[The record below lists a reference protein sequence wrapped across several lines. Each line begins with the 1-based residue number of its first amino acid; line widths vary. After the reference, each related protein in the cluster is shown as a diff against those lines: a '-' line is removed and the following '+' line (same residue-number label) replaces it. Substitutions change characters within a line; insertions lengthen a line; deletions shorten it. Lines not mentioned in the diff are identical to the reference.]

1 MTIRI
6 HNNLKWGV
14 LKALHDLYFTGK
26 TAARIQSDPYCI
38 YLIEDAELIEPKL
51 GSKKVILAKNV
62 FYDFFEKAYKDRYA
76 YYLAFLQE
84 NGLES
89 DAKRGYNE
97 EDIRTLMFIAKN
109 KKQIATG
116 LTTRR
121 SFSSEFF
128 KGTSSKYLEG
138 KPSLEKAVCHIL
150 NITSFPDFDTKE
162 NMWRFT
168 VDCSSPKAVVLC
180 ENLNFLKMF
189 WVAEQHNI
197 KLWYV
202 GGNNVKVLEHIDRR
216 EFDYPFY
223 YSGDWD
229 YAGLTI
235 YSRIKGKLRVQGKDI
250 QLLFPDNLSSRLP
263 VDSIHHNSKW
273 IYDKDLSGL
282 DSANFSKNQ
291 IVLIEELINE
301 GEWIEEESNDLLK
314 MLDSF
319 L

>member
-1 MTIRI
+1 MSTRI

-14 LKALHDLYFTGK
+14 LKALYDLYSMGK
-26 TAARIQSDPYCI
+26 TAARIQDDPYCR

-51 GSKKVILAKNV
+51 ASKKVILAKNA
-62 FYDFFEKAYKDRYA
+62 FYGFFERAYKERYG
-76 YYLAFLQE
+76 YYLAFLRE

-89 DAKRGYNE
+89 DARRGYNE

-109 KKQIATG
+109 KKQIVAR

-128 KGTSSKYLEG
+128 KGTSSKYLES
-138 KPSLEKAVCHIL
+138 KPSLEKAVCHML
-150 NITSFPDFDTKE
+150 NITSFPDMDAKE

-168 VDCSSPKAVVLC
+168 VDCTSPQAVVLC

-189 WVAEQHNI
+189 WIAEQHNI

-202 GGNNVKVLEHIDRR
+202 GGNNIKVLEQIDKR

-229 YAGLTI
+229 YAGLAI
-235 YSRIKGKLRVQGKDI
+235 YSRIKEKLRVQGKDI
-250 QLLFPDNLSSRLP
+250 LLLLPDNLNSRLS
-263 VDSIHHNSKW
+263 VDSLHHNSKW
-273 IYDKDLSGL
+273 DYGKDLSGL
-282 DSANFSKNQ
+282 DRSAFSTNQ
-291 IVLIEELINE
+291 LILIEDLINR
-301 GEWIEEESNDLLK
+301 GQWIEEESNDLMK
-314 MLDSF
+314 MLEGF